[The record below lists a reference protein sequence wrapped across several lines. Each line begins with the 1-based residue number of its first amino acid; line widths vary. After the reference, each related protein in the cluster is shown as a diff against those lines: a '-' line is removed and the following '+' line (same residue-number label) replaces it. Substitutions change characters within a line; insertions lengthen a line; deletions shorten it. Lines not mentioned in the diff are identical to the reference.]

1 MRKMLTI
8 VRREYL
14 SRLKTKGFV
23 IGTVL
28 TPVLLLS
35 FRLVPEWLMAREPDQ
50 PKRIAVIDQT
60 HEILEAL
67 RANVNDK
74 NENGDLLYTFFN
86 YEAPPEELEKAKN
99 ALSEQVAQ
107 GALDGYII
115 IPSSVYEDGKVEYFS
130 KSVTNFRDNGR
141 IRSGLSHVVTESR
154 IQKSGMHS
162 EQVRQLVQRVPLRT
176 VRTSGGKE
184 QEESGQTEKLV
195 WLMVML
201 IYMAMII
208 YGQIVMRSVIE
219 EKSSR
224 VIESV
229 ISSIK
234 PFHLMAG
241 KILGIGALG
250 LTQYAIWALVLGL
263 LPHMGGLFAGK
274 NAMGMLATLPAL
286 PLQSLAFFIVFF
298 VLGYFLFATMYAAVG
313 AMVNSEQEAQQLVF
327 PVVMLVIIPLLF
339 TLYIIS
345 NPNSRMA
352 VVLSLIPFFAPLTM
366 FARVVVLTP
375 PAWQIALS
383 IVLLIATIL
392 AMIWLVGRIYR
403 VGVLMYGKR
412 PTLPELLKW
421 IKYA

>member
-8 VRREYL
+8 VRREFL
-14 SRLKTKGFV
+14 SRLKTKGFI

-60 HEILEAL
+60 HELLEAL
-67 RANVNDK
+67 RANVKDQ
-74 NENGDLLYTFFN
+74 NENGELLYQFIPHQ
-86 YEAPPEELEKAKN
+86 APAAELEKAKN
-99 ALSEQVAQ
+99 ALSEQVAR
-107 GALDGYII
+107 GALDGYLV
-115 IPSSVYEDGKVEYFS
+115 IPATVYAEGKAEYFS

-141 IRSGLSHVVTESR
+141 IRSGLSEVVAERR
-154 IQKSGMHS
+154 IQNSGLNA

-176 VRTSGGKE
+176 VRTAGGTE
-184 QEESGQTEKLV
+184 QEDSGQTEMLV

-229 ISSIK
+229 ISSVK

-250 LTQYAIWALVLGL
+250 LTQYAIWALMLGL
-263 LPHMGGLFAGK
+263 LPRVGGMFAGHG
-274 NAMGMLATLPAL
+274 AMGALARVPAL
-286 PLQSLAFFIVFF
+286 PLHHMAFFILFF
-298 VLGYFLFATMYAAVG
+298 VLGYFLFATMFAGVG
-313 AMVNSEQEAQQLVF
+313 AMVNSDQEAQQLVV
-327 PVVMLVIIPLLF
+327 PVVMLVVIPLLF
-339 TLYIIS
+339 TFYIVG
-345 NPNSRMA
+345 NPTSQMSTI
-352 VVLSLIPFFAPLTM
+352 LSLIPFLAPLTM

-375 PAWQIALS
+375 PAWEIALS
-383 IVLLIATIL
+383 ILLLLATIL

-421 IKYA
+421 IRYA